1 MRTSAEIAAGPGLAR
16 TGSAR
21 TGSGGVV
28 RRRGAVARLAAGAGA
43 TVLALSALG
52 AAGGTA
58 FAAQKHA
65 KVVHAKD
72 QVVVDMASVSKYGKV
87 LVDQKGLALYV
98 DSANKPPKDWPCKG
112 ACLTVWP
119 PLVLSNGQSKPVA
132 GKGVTGLGVVKG
144 PSGEQVTWHG
154 KPLYTF
160 VRDSKGKVLG
170 QGIVQ
175 DGTWKVA
182 QMVATAS
189 ATAKTKTAPAK
200 TKTAPAKTKT
210 STTKPASH
218 WA

>member
-1 MRTSAEIAAGPGLAR
+1 MRTSAEIAAGPGP
-16 TGSAR
+16 AR
-21 TGSGGVV
+21 TGSGGAV
-28 RRRGAVARLAAGAGA
+28 RRQSAVARLAAGAGA
-43 TVLALSALG
+43 TLFALSAMG

-65 KVVHAKD
+65 KVAHAKD
-72 QVVVDMASVSKYGKV
+72 QVVVDMASVSKFGKV

-98 DSANKPPKDWPCKG
+98 DTANKPPKDWPCKG

-119 PLVLSNGQSKPVA
+119 PLVLTKGQSKPVA

-182 QMVATAS
+182 QTAAS
-189 ATAKTKTAPAK
+189 ASGT
-200 TKTAPAKTKT
+200 AKTKT
-210 STTKPASH
+210 STTKPTSH